1 MAVRRLQFVVGFPPR
16 PANSAVVSLAFGRY
30 MLEPFF
36 APCAIPVPAVKL
48 VSLLGYCKYWLL
60 WDCWS
65 PSLSAL
71 DQGHLWGVIFWD
83 NCEIGASACLLGHP
97 KLPNTRFCFG
107 DQLEPYVGGVVPS
120 IRVEILHVQLC
131 KCHLVW
137 GCKGQ
142 DFELLTW
149 YTQPMK
155 LSCLLQTSVYWH
167 RDHCEGGCWDIPA
180 NSNLPSRQGN
190 HLTGPMVLVALRSII
205 QLPLQTLYAG
215 PHLRCFLTSLTL
227 SVNTQPSP
235 QSP

>member
-1 MAVRRLQFVVGFPPR
+1 MWFLTCLLRKTSEKDSVGSHHLHRREGLCWMGKFAPASWVLCSFTLWHFLAVCRLQFVFGFPPR

-60 WDCWS
+60 WDCRS

-83 NCEIGASACLLGHP
+83 NCGIGAPAYLLGHP
-97 KLPNTRFCFG
+97 KLPNTRFWFG
-107 DQLEPYVGGVVPS
+107 DQLEPYVGGVVPR

-155 LSCLLQTSVYWH
+155 LSCLLQTTVYWH
-167 RDHCEGGCWDIPA
+167 RDRC
-180 NSNLPSRQGN
+180 
-190 HLTGPMVLVALRSII
+190 VLA
-205 QLPLQTLYAG
+205 
-215 PHLRCFLTSLTL
+215 
-227 SVNTQPSP
+227 
-235 QSP
+235 